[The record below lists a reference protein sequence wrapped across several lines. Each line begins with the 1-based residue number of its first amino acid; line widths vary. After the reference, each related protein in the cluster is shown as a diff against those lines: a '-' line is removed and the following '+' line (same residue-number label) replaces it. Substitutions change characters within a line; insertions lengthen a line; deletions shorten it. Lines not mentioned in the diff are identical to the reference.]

1 MELGAIITH
10 EVSQSGR
17 VLVDVANSFKDAV
30 LTHVLGGEF
39 IITANKCRQRHRVVH
54 EIDRTLMPIAH
65 ILNKAAKEL
74 SLGHSYGT
82 VAILLY
88 KAKDGLIREISGYY
102 LLVTS
107 SIIRVVMYSLSMLR
121 IKSGRLW

>member
-65 ILNKAAKEL
+65 ILDKATEEV
-74 SLGHSYGT
+74 SLGNSHST

-88 KAKDGLIREISGYY
+88 KVKGGL
-102 LLVTS
+102 T
-107 SIIRVVMYSLSMLR
+107 
-121 IKSGRLW
+121 